1 MDKNRWE
8 EDLSMIEQA
17 LHHFLPDSNLPQKE
31 LYDAMR
37 YSLFCGGKR
46 IRPVLT
52 LEFCNLCGKDRQ
64 TALPFACA
72 LEMIHTYSLIH
83 DDLPCMDNA
92 EMRRGK
98 KANHKV
104 FGEASAVLAGD
115 ALLTYAFEVALSEE
129 AVQKV
134 GADCAT
140 KAVRILAQAAG
151 PAGMAGGQVLDLAAE
166 GKRVS
171 LDYLKR
177 MDACKTG
184 ALILAAARMGCIVG
198 GANTSLRKAGEEY
211 ARAIGLA
218 FQIEDDILDVESSSE
233 VLGKNAGSDRIN
245 EKSTYVSLLGLK
257 SAKEM
262 VENLTKQAVA
272 ALEPFQGADNLI
284 ELAKELAER
293 SL

>member
-17 LHHFLPDSNLPQKE
+17 LQHFLPDSNLPQKE